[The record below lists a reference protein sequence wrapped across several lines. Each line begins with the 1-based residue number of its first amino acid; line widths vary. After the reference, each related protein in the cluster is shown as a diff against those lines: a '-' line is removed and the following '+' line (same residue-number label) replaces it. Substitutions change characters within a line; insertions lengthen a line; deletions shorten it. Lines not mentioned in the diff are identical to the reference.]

1 MKKKLLFLLPIL
13 LLGVGLAACN
23 EQKQPSEPN
32 TPNSGE
38 NENPNGNVNQP
49 QNPTPTKPTYTVKI
63 TLPNG
68 TAATGAKAQWCSG
81 TECKT
86 PVPVN
91 SLGIASNTMADVEG
105 GYFVHVAEGT
115 LPKGYTYNPNIY
127 TTDATNRDIEI
138 KLLRIETSKAGDGTK
153 EAPYQVG
160 VGTYV
165 VKVDVATEYPYYIF
179 TAAEPGTYEIE
190 SLAVDKLATTIIEP
204 LYVGYGKDLTA
215 EPNYIFSGGSGKNF
229 KTTFTITEEQDS
241 HCFGISFNSS
251 KNAMGKDVPA
261 EYAFTITKKS
271 N

>member
-23 EQKQPSEPN
+23 EQQQPTEPN
-32 TPNSGE
+32 TPNLGG

-49 QNPTPTKPTYTVKI
+49 QNPTPTKPTYSVKI

-86 PVPVN
+86 PVAVN
-91 SLGIASNTMADVEG
+91 SLGVASNKMDDVEG

-115 LPKGYTYNPNIY
+115 LPTGYTYNPNIY
-127 TTDATNRDIEI
+127 TTDETHRDIEI
-138 KLLRIETSKAGDGTK
+138 KLLRIETPKSGEGTK

-160 VGTYV
+160 AGTYV
-165 VKVDVATEYPYYIF
+165 VKVEKALEYPYYTF
-179 TAAEPGTYEIE
+179 TTTEPGTYEIE

-204 LYVGYGKDLTA
+204 LYINYGADVTTT
-215 EPNYIFSGGSGKNF
+215 PNYVYSGGIGKNF
-229 KTTFTITEEQDS
+229 KTTFTITAEQS
-241 HCFGISFNSS
+241 THCFGISFNSS